1 MVFVVAT
8 NIGKNG
14 GQAVGRNR
22 NVDARND
29 VGAVQAIVRDLGSAA
44 PKQSPPEKDLKA
56 EVVCSLSKGAT

>member
-29 VGAVQAIVRDLGSAA
+29 VGAVQAIVGRTGVALRPSRVRQ
-44 PKQSPPEKDLKA
+44 KK
-56 EVVCSLSKGAT
+56 T